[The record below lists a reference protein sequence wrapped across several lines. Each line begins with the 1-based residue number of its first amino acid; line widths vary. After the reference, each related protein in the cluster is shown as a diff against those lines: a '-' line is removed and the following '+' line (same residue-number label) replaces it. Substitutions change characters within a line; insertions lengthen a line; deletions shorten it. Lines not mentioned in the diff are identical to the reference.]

1 MNLRATK
8 RRYQHFREKYSRLSS
23 VCITSLIFLF
33 SAACG
38 KSSAPS
44 PASPREP
51 VQSAATSDPQ
61 PVEFD
66 ACTLYS
72 AAEAAQLLGTP
83 VRPVTNVGGCSY
95 ESAAAIGGAW
105 RRQTVLNVRKYKSAS
120 DEKSAWEDF
129 KILRHLQPG
138 RKNLA
143 VVSGIGAEAY
153 LETIPNGKFTEAS
166 VIVHTS
172 SSDFQLKEITEE
184 KPSPDALKTIAQKVA
199 AQLP

>member
-1 MNLRATK
+1 LH
-8 RRYQHFREKYSRLSS
+8 HF
-23 VCITSLIFLF
+23 THFLF
-33 SAACG
+33 SAARG
-38 KSSAPS
+38 SSAPS
-44 PASPREP
+44 PAFHANRCNRPPLRSTTR
-51 VQSAATSDPQ
+51 
-61 PVEFD
+61 EFD

-72 AAEAAQLLGTP
+72 AAKAAQLLGTP

-95 ESAAAIGGAW
+95 ESAAAFGGAW

-129 KILRHLQPG
+129 KTLRHLQPG